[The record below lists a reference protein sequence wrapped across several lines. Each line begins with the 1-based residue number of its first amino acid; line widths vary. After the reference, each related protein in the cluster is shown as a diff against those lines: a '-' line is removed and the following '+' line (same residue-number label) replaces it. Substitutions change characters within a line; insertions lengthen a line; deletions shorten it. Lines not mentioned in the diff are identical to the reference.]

1 MNSNSS
7 NERFDQIALT
17 ISNITAR
24 QQQTENEINNLRQLI
39 ESNARAIQANSESI
53 NAIAEASGRTLR
65 SIELLRE
72 AQEEDRVN
80 LQEYRERTDSLNAAV
95 ERLDTIID
103 YLINRDRP

>member
-7 NERFDQIALT
+7 NERFE
-17 ISNITAR
+17 R
-24 QQQTENEINNLRQLI
+24 I
-39 ESNARAIQANSESI
+39 EAWLESASQKIDSNARAIQANTESI

-65 SIELLRE
+65 AIELLRE

-95 ERLDTIID
+95 ERLDTIVD
-103 YLINRDRP
+103 YLINRDRA